1 VPALQP
7 FAVDPGNLTDYRA
20 ALAAAL
26 DGSGPALAPYAV
38 GPAPVF
44 DAAATRPDGLALV
57 VSTSGSTG
65 VPKRAMLTRGALVA
79 SADATHERLGGPG
92 QWLLPMPAHHIAGT
106 QVLIRSLR
114 AGTVPLSL
122 PRFDIGEFVA
132 AAGKLTHERRYTSLV
147 PTQLRRLLDAGTE
160 ARQTVARF
168 DGILLGGA
176 AADPGL
182 VGEAADAGA
191 TVLTTY
197 GSSETA
203 GGCVYSGTPLTG
215 TRVQVAED
223 GRITLCGSTIASG
236 YLGAPELTAQ
246 SFGRLDDGTRTFRTD
261 DLGVWR
267 DGRLHVIG
275 RIDDLINTGGVK
287 VAPRIVETAATLHP
301 DVLEAVALGL
311 PDREWGE
318 AVALAIRARTTL
330 SLQEIRGH
338 LRDHVPSYALPKR
351 LLLVDEMPLR
361 GPGKPDRAA
370 LAAAPGWQTLEP
382 QQLAD

>member
-1 VPALQP
+1 MPDLQP
-7 FAVDPGNLTDYRA
+7 FAVEADDLTAYRT

-26 DGSGPALAPYAV
+26 DGSGPAIAPYADRV
-38 GPAPVF
+38 APVF
-44 DAAATRPDGLALV
+44 DPATPLPDGLALV

-65 VPKRAMLTRGALVA
+65 TPKRAMLTRDALIA

-92 QWLLPMPAHHIAGT
+92 RWLLPMPAQHIAGT

-122 PRFDIGEFVA
+122 PHFDIAEFIA
-132 AAGKLTHERRYTSLV
+132 AASELTHDRHYTALV
-147 PTQLRRLLDAGTE
+147 PTQLRRLLDSGAK
-160 ARQTVARF
+160 ARAAVTHF

-182 VGEAADAGA
+182 LADAADAGA

-203 GGCVYSGTPLTG
+203 GGCVYSGVPLSG
-215 TRVQVAED
+215 TSVELAED
-223 GRITLCGSTIASG
+223 GRITLCGNTIASG
-236 YLGAPELTAQ
+236 YLGAPELTAAI
-246 SFGRLDDGTRTFRTD
+246 FGRTDDGARTFRTD

-267 DGRLHVIG
+267 DGRLQVIG
-275 RIDDLINTGGVK
+275 RIDDLINTGGMK
-287 VAPRIVETAATLHP
+287 VAPRTVESAATLHP
-301 DVLEAVALGL
+301 EVLEAVALGL

-318 AVALAIRARTTL
+318 AVALAIRTRTAV
-330 SLQEIRGH
+330 SLQEIRAH

-361 GPGKPDRAA
+361 GPGKPDRVA
-370 LAAAPGWQTLEP
+370 LANAPGWQTLTP
-382 QQLAD
+382 HQPAD

>member
-1 VPALQP
+1 MPDLQP
-7 FAVDPGNLTDYRA
+7 FAVDPGALTDYRR

-26 DGSGPALAPYAV
+26 DAGGPAIAPYAD
-38 GPAPVF
+38 GPAPVLDP
-44 DAAATRPDGLALV
+44 DASLPDGLALV

-65 VPKRAMLTRGALVA
+65 TPKRAMLTRDALAA

-92 QWLLPMPAHHIAGT
+92 RWLLSMPAHHIAGT

-114 AGTVPLSL
+114 AGTVPLAL
-122 PRFDIGEFVA
+122 PHFGIDEFIW
-132 AAGKLTHERRYTSLV
+132 AAGELTHERRYTALV
-147 PTQLRRLLDAGTE
+147 PTQLRRLLDAGAT
-160 ARQTVARF
+160 ARASVARF

-182 VGEAADAGA
+182 LSEAADAGA

-203 GGCVYSGTPLTG
+203 GGCVYSGVPLTG
-215 TRVQVAED
+215 TTVELADD
-223 GRITLCGSTIASG
+223 GRITLCGTTIASG
-236 YLGAPELTAQ
+236 YLGAPELTDAV
-246 SFGRLDDGTRTFRTD
+246 FGRRDDGTRTFRTD

-267 DGRLHVIG
+267 NGRLHVIG

-287 VAPRIVETAATLHP
+287 VAPRVIESAAALHP
-301 DVLEAVALGL
+301 QVLEAVALGL

-318 AVALAIRARTTL
+318 AVALAIRARTAL
-330 SLQEIRGH
+330 SLHDIREH

-370 LAAAPGWQTLEP
+370 LAKAQGWQTLTAH
-382 QQLAD
+382 QSAD

>member
-1 VPALQP
+1 MPDLLP
-7 FAVDPGNLTDYRA
+7 FPVDAGDLTAYRA

-26 DGSGPALAPYAV
+26 DGSGPAIAPYAD
-38 GPAPVF
+38 GAAPTL
-44 DAAATRPDGLALV
+44 DPTATRPDGLALV

-65 VPKRAMLTRGALVA
+65 APKRAMLTRDALIA

-114 AGTVPLSL
+114 AGTDPVSL
-122 PRFDIGEFVA
+122 PHFDIAEFVSA
-132 AAGKLTHERRYTSLV
+132 ASTLAHERHYTALV
-147 PTQLRRLLDAGTE
+147 PTQLRRLLDAGDDVR
-160 ARQTVARF
+160 ATVARF

-176 AADPGL
+176 AADPRL
-182 VGEAADAGA
+182 LDEAADAGA

-203 GGCVYSGTPLTG
+203 GGCVYSGVPLNG
-215 TRVQVAED
+215 TRVELADD
-223 GRITLCGSTIASG
+223 GRITLCGTTIASG
-236 YLGAPELTAQ
+236 YLGDVERTTAV
-246 SFGRLDDGTRTFRTD
+246 FGRLEDGTRTFRTD

-267 DGRLHVIG
+267 DGRLQVIG
-275 RIDDLINTGGVK
+275 RIDDLINTGGMK
-287 VAPRIVETAATLHP
+287 VAPRTVETAATTHL

-318 AVALAIRARTTL
+318 AVAIAIRARTAL
-330 SLQEIRGH
+330 SLQDIRAH
-338 LRDHVPSYALPKR
+338 LRDRVPPYALPKR

-370 LAAAPGWQTLEP
+370 LAAAEGWQTLSP
-382 QQLAD
+382 HQQAD

>member
-1 VPALQP
+1 MPDLQP
-7 FAVDPGNLTDYRA
+7 FAVHADDLTDYRA

-26 DGSGPALAPYAV
+26 NGNGPAIAPYV
-38 GPAPVF
+38 DVPPHLDPA
-44 DAAATRPDGLALV
+44 AHLPDGLALV

-65 VPKRAMLTRGALVA
+65 TPKRAMLARDALVS

-92 QWLLPMPAHHIAGT
+92 QWLLSMPAQHIAGT
-106 QVLIRSLR
+106 QVLIRSVR

-122 PRFDIGEFVA
+122 SHFDITEFIA
-132 AAGKLTHERRYTSLV
+132 TAGKLTHQRHYTALV
-147 PTQLRRLLDAGTE
+147 PTQLRRLLDAGNE
-160 ARQTVARF
+160 ARSAVAHF

-182 VGEAADAGA
+182 LTEARDAGA

-203 GGCVYSGTPLTG
+203 GGCVYSGVPLSG
-215 TRVQVAED
+215 TTVDLADD
-223 GRITLCGSTIASG
+223 GRITLCGNTIASG
-236 YLGAPELTAQ
+236 YLEDPELTTAV
-246 SFGRLDDGTRTFRTD
+246 FGRRDDGNRTFRTD

-287 VAPRIVETAATLHP
+287 VAPRIVESAAIVHA

-318 AVALAIRARTTL
+318 SVALAIRARTAL
-330 SLQEIRGH
+330 SLQEIREH
-338 LRDHVPSYALPKR
+338 LRDHVPPYALPKR
-351 LLLVDEMPLR
+351 LLLVDAMPLR

-370 LAAAPGWQTLEP
+370 LAAAQGWQTLP
-382 QQLAD
+382 AHHQAD

>member
-1 VPALQP
+1 MGAGRPLP
-7 FAVDPGNLTDYRA
+7 LPGVRRA
-20 ALAAAL
+20 
-26 DGSGPALAPYAV
+26 
-38 GPAPVF
+38 
-44 DAAATRPDGLALV
+44 
-57 VSTSGSTG
+57 
-65 VPKRAMLTRGALVA
+65 
-79 SADATHERLGGPG
+79 
-92 QWLLPMPAHHIAGT
+92 
-106 QVLIRSLR
+106 
-114 AGTVPLSL
+114 
-122 PRFDIGEFVA
+122 
-132 AAGKLTHERRYTSLV
+132 
-147 PTQLRRLLDAGTE
+147 
-160 ARQTVARF
+160 
-168 DGILLGGA
+168 
-176 AADPGL
+176 
-182 VGEAADAGA
+182 
-191 TVLTTY
+191 
-197 GSSETA
+197 
-203 GGCVYSGTPLTG
+203 C
-215 TRVQVAED
+215 AE
-223 GRITLCGSTIASG
+223 
-236 YLGAPELTAQ
+236 LGAPNLTAAA
-246 SFGRLDDGTRTFRTD
+246 FGRLDDGTRTFRTD